1 MNEGIDNKTLLD
13 NYKTL
18 LLKRDALHKE
28 EQIYQFAYFKTFG
41 ELLEERYSLQ
51 IECIKCKK
59 IIAYC
64 LSKRNRGSCI
74 FSGELNAYIE
84 RELTPYYENLKVLS
98 VIRKAEQEKIP
109 QLEYLKIKRL
119 YRKLAMMLHPDMH
132 PSLANNLEILELWE
146 KIKHAYRCNDYVA
159 LQETEVLAA
168 ALIEKYL
175 KTEQSVDVEDLE
187 GKVTLLRTEIDKI
200 VHEEPYI
207 YKYLLDDDEAVEE
220 RKIEIGEEIEE
231 YRNYLEELL
240 EEVNS
245 FSIEEDA

>member
-1 MNEGIDNKTLLD
+1 MDEIENRTLLD

-28 EQIYQFAYFKTFG
+28 EEIYQFAYFRTFG

-64 LSKRNRGSCI
+64 QAKMNSSSCI

-84 RELTPYYENLKVLS
+84 SELNPYYENLQSLS
-98 VIRKAEQEKIP
+98 EIRKAKQKKIP
-109 QLEYLKIKRL
+109 ELEYLKIKRL

-146 KIKHAYRCNDYVA
+146 KIKRAYRCNDYVA

-175 KTEQSVDVEDLE
+175 LIEQSIEVEDLE
-187 GKVTLLRTEIDKI
+187 GKVALLRTEIDKI
-200 VHEEPYI
+200 VHEEPYV
-207 YKYLLDDDEAVEE
+207 YKYLLDDEEAVEE

-245 FSIEEDA
+245 FSIKEDA